1 MRWKEGHN
9 HNKIKS
15 HNCWVGDSR
24 TGEHLIPQKSTHWSE
39 GSEPHVRLP
48 NLGVQ
53 QREEEFPEDQ
63 TLKAS
68 GI

>member
-1 MRWKEGHN
+1 M
-9 HNKIKS
+9 
-15 HNCWVGDSR
+15 GDSQ
-24 TGEHLIPQKSTHWSE
+24 TGEHIPQKYTHWSE

-53 QREEEFPEDQ
+53 QREEEILENQ